1 MSESSNTTAVSTA
14 RDDSSTSSASSSSSS
29 SSVGSDG
36 KDDKIGS
43 TKPPLPP
50 GQKKEE
56 SVIMELATNFKS
68 ILKWCV
74 NWGDDPKDSKNEKE
88 ERDDL
93 VEERQDTGY
102 TLKVEGNSRKRRR
115 LTPPGEDDE
124 LPRVNGGIQKSKLH
138 VSGTTAKVE
147 PSRSETAAPR
157 YTSEQPNSVAT
168 TKGASV
174 LENGTAEPV
183 SLIEFTESKWKEQS
197 QTPSLEP
204 LRIIPAPSG
213 KDQLARSLA
222 RRNKATQQPKSVS
235 SIAHYRESLLGSSR
249 ISKRSATPMS
259 MSVRSRRQTSTPHRS
274 VIGSTPN
281 RWMEPSQYSPPS
293 APLNTSFRSSVG
305 SKTTS
310 GDSFD
315 GESLVLLIQK
325 LQENKVDGFENY
337 TQMVERQKIIDEQ
350 IKRMRTIAK
359 PPAEVLRKI
368 SDGTLRELQ
377 GFLNDKNQLKE
388 ARRVGRDPVTP
399 RNLKT
404 LNGSQWLNDEV
415 INSYI
420 HLVKERENRDG
431 SQKMITMNSAFVSS
445 FKESGYG
452 RVARWAKRAG
462 AAGEEILGLKGII
475 IPIHRNFH
483 WTLAFVNVEKKR
495 FEYYDSLAGNWDP
508 ISLLRTWMKHEV
520 GARYIDGEW
529 EDFYPGSQTPQQG
542 NGYDCGVFL
551 CKTAEVI
558 ARGGVLNFSQKD
570 IPVIRKMM
578 QVELLK
584 GDLAAL

>member
-305 SKTTS
+305 S
-310 GDSFD
+310 
-315 GESLVLLIQK
+315 
-325 LQENKVDGFENY
+325 ENKVDGFENY

-520 GARYIDGEW
+520 GSKYIDGEW